1 MQIIWHNTDKQRYD
15 DLSSGNSL
23 SRLSFVGATT
33 GRLWHRLINYYAQGD
48 KTDVFSERLVI
59 VFYNLSL
66 MLSSFSLVSYI
77 TICREKKETTIAV
90 LQSLDYDDNEDD
102 VSDNEYEMEKI
113 EQNQTQSAKSST
125 DLNSLSF
132 NRKE

>member
-1 MQIIWHNTDKQRYD
+1 MTYHLEIASH
-15 DLSSGNSL
+15 
-23 SRLSFVGATT
+23 LSFVGATT

-77 TICREKKETTIAV
+77 TIMPKKKETTMA
-90 LQSLDYDDNEDD
+90 LPESLDYDENEDD

-113 EQNQTQSAKSST
+113 SNTINQV
-125 DLNSLSF
+125 
-132 NRKE
+132 